1 MIIKYSLGENNLNLM
16 SKNENKYKISVVIP
30 TLNRINTLQRALDS
44 VINQTYKPAEIIVV
58 DNGSSDGT
66 LKFLREQYPK
76 IKILKENKIGVSSA
90 RNKGIKKS
98 INQWIA
104 LLDSDDAWHPRKLEI
119 QTSMLNSA
127 LKEYNL
133 IHTDEIWF
141 RNNKHINQMKK
152 HKKQGGYIFER
163 CLSLCC
169 ISPSSVI
176 FKKNILDK
184 VGLFDESLP
193 VCEDYDMWLKICS
206 SEEVLFAQ
214 DKLTYKYGGHKDQLS
229 KSYWGMDRFR
239 IKSIENIIK
248 NFDLTYKQKKQAKK
262 ELIKKLKIIIN
273 GAFKRNNLSI
283 VNEFSTKLEYWDK
296 VNF

>member
-1 MIIKYSLGENNLNLM
+1 M

-44 VINQTYKPAEIIVV
+44 VINQTYKPDEIIVV

-76 IKILKENKIGVSSA
+76 ITILTENKIGVSSA

-119 QTSMLNSA
+119 QTSMLDSA

-133 IHTDEIWF
+133 IHTDEVWF

-169 ISPSSVI
+169 ISPSSVL

-296 VNF
+296 VIF

>member
-1 MIIKYSLGENNLNLM
+1 M

-76 IKILKENKIGVSSA
+76 ITILTENKIGVSSA

-119 QTSMLNSA
+119 QTSMLDNA

-133 IHTDEIWF
+133 IHTDEVWF

-169 ISPSSVI
+169 ISPSSVL

>member
-1 MIIKYSLGENNLNLM
+1 M

-76 IKILKENKIGVSSA
+76 ITILTENKIGVSSA

-119 QTSMLNSA
+119 QTSMLDSA

-133 IHTDEIWF
+133 IHTDEVWF

-152 HKKQGGYIFER
+152 HKKQGGYIFEK

-169 ISPSSVI
+169 ISPSSVL

>member
-1 MIIKYSLGENNLNLM
+1 M

-76 IKILKENKIGVSSA
+76 ITTLTENKVGVSSA

-104 LLDSDDAWHPRKLEI
+104 LLDSDDAWHPRKLEV
-119 QTSMLNSA
+119 QTSMLDSA

-133 IHTDEIWF
+133 IHTDEVWF

-169 ISPSSVI
+169 ISPSSVL

-248 NFDLTYKQKKQAKK
+248 NFDLTNKQKKQAKK

-283 VNEFSTKLEYWDK
+283 VNEFSTKFEYWDK

>member
-1 MIIKYSLGENNLNLM
+1 M

-30 TLNRINTLQRALDS
+30 TLNRINTLQRALNS

-76 IKILKENKIGVSSA
+76 ITILTEKKIGVSSA

-119 QTSMLNSA
+119 QTSMLDSA

-133 IHTDEIWF
+133 IHTDEVWF

-169 ISPSSVI
+169 ISPSSVL

-248 NFDLTYKQKKQAKK
+248 NFDLTYNQKKQAKK

>member
-1 MIIKYSLGENNLNLM
+1 M

-76 IKILKENKIGVSSA
+76 ITILTENKIGVSSA

-119 QTSMLNSA
+119 QTSMLDSA
-127 LKEYNL
+127 SKEYNL
-133 IHTDEIWF
+133 IHTDEVWF

-169 ISPSSVI
+169 ISPSSVL

>member
-1 MIIKYSLGENNLNLM
+1 M

-76 IKILKENKIGVSSA
+76 ITTLSENKIGVSSA

-119 QTSMLNSA
+119 QTSMLDSA

-133 IHTDEIWF
+133 IHTDEVWF

-169 ISPSSVI
+169 ISPSSVL

-214 DKLTYKYGGHKDQLS
+214 NKLTYKYGGHKDQLS

-248 NFDLTYKQKKQAKK
+248 NFDLTYNQKKQAKK

>member
-1 MIIKYSLGENNLNLM
+1 M

-30 TLNRINTLQRALDS
+30 TLNRINTLQRALNS

-76 IKILKENKIGVSSA
+76 ITILTENKIGVSSA

-119 QTSMLNSA
+119 QTSMLDSA

-133 IHTDEIWF
+133 IHTDEVWF

-169 ISPSSVI
+169 ISPSSVL

>member
-1 MIIKYSLGENNLNLM
+1 M

-30 TLNRINTLQRALDS
+30 TLNRINTLQRAIDS

-76 IKILKENKIGVSSA
+76 ITILTENKIGVSSA

-119 QTSMLNSA
+119 QTSMLDSA

-133 IHTDEIWF
+133 IHTDEVWF

-169 ISPSSVI
+169 ISPSSVL

>member
-1 MIIKYSLGENNLNLM
+1 M

-30 TLNRINTLQRALDS
+30 TLNRINTLERALDS

-76 IKILKENKIGVSSA
+76 ITTLTENKVGVSSA

-104 LLDSDDAWHPRKLEI
+104 LLDSDDAWHPRKLEV
-119 QTSMLNSA
+119 QTSMLDSA
-127 LKEYNL
+127 LKEYSL
-133 IHTDEIWF
+133 IHTDEVWF

-169 ISPSSVI
+169 ISPSSVL

-248 NFDLTYKQKKQAKK
+248 NFDLTNKQKKQAKK

>member
-1 MIIKYSLGENNLNLM
+1 SLGENNLNLM

-76 IKILKENKIGVSSA
+76 ITILTENKIGVSSA

-119 QTSMLNSA
+119 QTSMLDSA

-133 IHTDEIWF
+133 IHTDEVWF

-169 ISPSSVI
+169 ISPSSVL

>member
-1 MIIKYSLGENNLNLM
+1 M

-76 IKILKENKIGVSSA
+76 ITTLTENKVGVSSA

-104 LLDSDDAWHPRKLEI
+104 LLDSDDAWHPRKLEV
-119 QTSMLNSA
+119 QTSMLDSA
-127 LKEYNL
+127 IKEYNL
-133 IHTDEIWF
+133 IHTDEVWF

-169 ISPSSVI
+169 ISPSSVL

-193 VCEDYDMWLKICS
+193 VCEDYDLWLKICS

-239 IKSIENIIK
+239 IKSIENIIR
-248 NFDLTYKQKKQAKK
+248 NFDLTNKQKKQAKK

>member
-1 MIIKYSLGENNLNLM
+1 M

-44 VINQTYKPAEIIVV
+44 VINQTYKAAEIIVV

-76 IKILKENKIGVSSA
+76 VTILTENKIGVSSA

-119 QTSMLNSA
+119 QTSMLDSA

-133 IHTDEIWF
+133 IHTDEVWF

-169 ISPSSVI
+169 ISPSSVL

-248 NFDLTYKQKKQAKK
+248 NFDLTYNQKKQAKK

>member
-1 MIIKYSLGENNLNLM
+1 M

-76 IKILKENKIGVSSA
+76 ITILIENKIGVSSA

-119 QTSMLNSA
+119 QTSMLDSA

-133 IHTDEIWF
+133 IHTDEVWF

-169 ISPSSVI
+169 ISPSSVL

>member
-1 MIIKYSLGENNLNLM
+1 M

-76 IKILKENKIGVSSA
+76 IKTLTENKIGVSSA

-119 QTSMLNSA
+119 QTSMLDSA

-169 ISPSSVI
+169 ISPSSVL

-262 ELIKKLKIIIN
+262 ELIKKLKVIIN

>member
-1 MIIKYSLGENNLNLM
+1 MPI
-16 SKNENKYKISVVIP
+16 NENKYKISVVIP

-76 IKILKENKIGVSSA
+76 IKTLTENKIGVSSA
-90 RNKGIKKS
+90 RNKGIKNS

-119 QTSMLNSA
+119 QTSMLDSA

-133 IHTDEIWF
+133 IHTDEVWF

-169 ISPSSVI
+169 ISPSSVL

>member
-1 MIIKYSLGENNLNLM
+1 M

-76 IKILKENKIGVSSA
+76 ITILTENKIGVSSA

-119 QTSMLNSA
+119 QTSMLDSA

-133 IHTDEIWF
+133 IHTDEVWF

-169 ISPSSVI
+169 ISPSSVL

-239 IKSIENIIK
+239 IVSIENIIK

>member
-1 MIIKYSLGENNLNLM
+1 M

-76 IKILKENKIGVSSA
+76 ITILTENKLGVSSA

-119 QTSMLNSA
+119 QTSMLDSA

-133 IHTDEIWF
+133 IHTDEVWF

-169 ISPSSVI
+169 ISPSSVL

-239 IKSIENIIK
+239 IKSLENIIK

-262 ELIKKLKIIIN
+262 ELIKKIKIIIN

>member
-1 MIIKYSLGENNLNLM
+1 M

-76 IKILKENKIGVSSA
+76 ITILTENKIGVSSA

-104 LLDSDDAWHPRKLEI
+104 LLDSDDEWHPRKLEI
-119 QTSMLNSA
+119 QTSMLDSA

-133 IHTDEIWF
+133 IHTDEVWF

-169 ISPSSVI
+169 ISPSSVL

-248 NFDLTYKQKKQAKK
+248 NFDLTYKQKKLAKK

>member
-1 MIIKYSLGENNLNLM
+1 M

-30 TLNRINTLQRALDS
+30 TLNRINTLERALDS

-76 IKILKENKIGVSSA
+76 ITTLTENKVGVSSA

-104 LLDSDDAWHPRKLEI
+104 LLDSDDAWHPRKLEV
-119 QTSMLNSA
+119 QTSMLDSA
-127 LKEYNL
+127 LKEYSL
-133 IHTDEIWF
+133 IHTDEVWF

-169 ISPSSVI
+169 ISPSSVL

-193 VCEDYDMWLKICS
+193 VCEDYDLWLKICS

-248 NFDLTYKQKKQAKK
+248 NFDLTNKQKKQAKK

>member
-1 MIIKYSLGENNLNLM
+1 M

-76 IKILKENKIGVSSA
+76 ITILTENKIGVSSA

-119 QTSMLNSA
+119 QTNMLDSA

-133 IHTDEIWF
+133 IHTDEVWF

-169 ISPSSVI
+169 ISPSSVL

-239 IKSIENIIK
+239 IKSIENTIK

>member
-1 MIIKYSLGENNLNLM
+1 M

-30 TLNRINTLQRALDS
+30 TLNRINTLQRAVDS
-44 VINQTYKPAEIIVV
+44 VINQTYKPAEIIIV

-76 IKILKENKIGVSSA
+76 ITTLTENKIGVSSA

-119 QTSMLNSA
+119 QTSMLDSA

-169 ISPSSVI
+169 ISPSSVL

>member
-1 MIIKYSLGENNLNLM
+1 M

-44 VINQTYKPAEIIVV
+44 VINQTYKAAEIIVV

-76 IKILKENKIGVSSA
+76 ITILTENKIGVSSA

-119 QTSMLNSA
+119 QTSMLDSA

-133 IHTDEIWF
+133 IHTDEVWF

-169 ISPSSVI
+169 ISPSSVL

-283 VNEFSTKLEYWDK
+283 VNEFSTKLKYWDK

>member
-1 MIIKYSLGENNLNLM
+1 M

-76 IKILKENKIGVSSA
+76 ITILTENKIGVSSA

-119 QTSMLNSA
+119 QTSMLDSA

-133 IHTDEIWF
+133 IHTDEVWF

-169 ISPSSVI
+169 ISPSSVL

-248 NFDLTYKQKKQAKK
+248 NFDLTYDQKNHAKK

>member
-1 MIIKYSLGENNLNLM
+1 M

-76 IKILKENKIGVSSA
+76 IKILTENKIGVSSA

-119 QTSMLNSA
+119 QTSMLDSA

-133 IHTDEIWF
+133 IHTDEVWF

-169 ISPSSVI
+169 ISPSSVL

>member
-1 MIIKYSLGENNLNLM
+1 M

-76 IKILKENKIGVSSA
+76 ITILTENKIGVSSA

-119 QTSMLNSA
+119 QTSMLDST

-133 IHTDEIWF
+133 IHTDEVWF

-169 ISPSSVI
+169 ISPSSVL

-248 NFDLTYKQKKQAKK
+248 NFDLNYKQKKQAKK

>member
-1 MIIKYSLGENNLNLM
+1 M

-66 LKFLREQYPK
+66 LKFLREHYPK
-76 IKILKENKIGVSSA
+76 IITLTENKIGVSSA

-119 QTSMLNSA
+119 QTSMLDSA

-133 IHTDEIWF
+133 IHTDEVWF

-169 ISPSSVI
+169 ISPSSVL

-184 VGLFDESLP
+184 VGLFDESFP

>member
-1 MIIKYSLGENNLNLM
+1 M

-76 IKILKENKIGVSSA
+76 ITILTENKIGVSSA
-90 RNKGIKKS
+90 RNKGIKNS

-119 QTSMLNSA
+119 QTSMLDSA

-133 IHTDEIWF
+133 IHTDEVWF

-169 ISPSSVI
+169 ISPSSVL

-206 SEEVLFAQ
+206 SE
-214 DKLTYKYGGHKDQLS
+214 
-229 KSYWGMDRFR
+229 GMDRFR

-248 NFDLTYKQKKQAKK
+248 NFDLTYNQKKQAKK

>member
-1 MIIKYSLGENNLNLM
+1 M

-76 IKILKENKIGVSSA
+76 ITILTENKIGVSSA

-119 QTSMLNSA
+119 QTSMLDSA

-133 IHTDEIWF
+133 IHTDEVWF

-169 ISPSSVI
+169 ISPSSVL

-273 GAFKRNNLSI
+273 GASKRNNLSI

>member
-1 MIIKYSLGENNLNLM
+1 M

-76 IKILKENKIGVSSA
+76 ITILTENKIGVSSA

-119 QTSMLNSA
+119 QTSMLDSA

-133 IHTDEIWF
+133 IHTDEVWF

-169 ISPSSVI
+169 ISPSSVL

-248 NFDLTYKQKKQAKK
+248 NFDLTYKQKKHAKK

>member
-1 MIIKYSLGENNLNLM
+1 M

-76 IKILKENKIGVSSA
+76 ITILTENKLGVSSA

-119 QTSMLNSA
+119 QTSMLDSA

-133 IHTDEIWF
+133 IHTDEVWF

-169 ISPSSVI
+169 ISPSSVL

>member
-1 MIIKYSLGENNLNLM
+1 M

-66 LKFLREQYPK
+66 LEFLREQYPK
-76 IKILKENKIGVSSA
+76 ITILTENKIGVSSA

-119 QTSMLNSA
+119 QTSMLDSA

-133 IHTDEIWF
+133 IHTDEVWF

-169 ISPSSVI
+169 ISPSSVL

-248 NFDLTYKQKKQAKK
+248 NFDLTYNQKKQAKK

>member
-1 MIIKYSLGENNLNLM
+1 M

-76 IKILKENKIGVSSA
+76 ITILTENKLGVSSA

-119 QTSMLNSA
+119 QTSMLDSA

-133 IHTDEIWF
+133 IHTDEVWF

-169 ISPSSVI
+169 ISPSSVL

-184 VGLFDESLP
+184 FGLFDESLP

>member
-1 MIIKYSLGENNLNLM
+1 M

-76 IKILKENKIGVSSA
+76 ITILTETKIGVSSA

-119 QTSMLNSA
+119 QTSMLDSA

-133 IHTDEIWF
+133 IHTDEVWF

-169 ISPSSVI
+169 ISPSSVL

-248 NFDLTYKQKKQAKK
+248 NFDLTYNQKKQAKK

>member
-1 MIIKYSLGENNLNLM
+1 M

-44 VINQTYKPAEIIVV
+44 VINQTYKAAEIIVV

-76 IKILKENKIGVSSA
+76 IIILTENKIGVSSA

-119 QTSMLNSA
+119 QTSMLDSA

-133 IHTDEIWF
+133 IHTDEVWF

-169 ISPSSVI
+169 ISPSSVL

>member
-1 MIIKYSLGENNLNLM
+1 M

-76 IKILKENKIGVSSA
+76 ITILTENKLGVSSA

-119 QTSMLNSA
+119 QTSMLDSA

-133 IHTDEIWF
+133 IHTDEVWF

-169 ISPSSVI
+169 ISPSSVL

-283 VNEFSTKLEYWDK
+283 VNEFSAKLEYWDK

>member
-1 MIIKYSLGENNLNLM
+1 M

-76 IKILKENKIGVSSA
+76 ITILTENKIGVSSA

-119 QTSMLNSA
+119 QTSMLDSA

-133 IHTDEIWF
+133 IHTDEVWF

-169 ISPSSVI
+169 ISPSSVL

-283 VNEFSTKLEYWDK
+283 VNELSTKLEYWDK

>member
-1 MIIKYSLGENNLNLM
+1 M

-76 IKILKENKIGVSSA
+76 ITTLTENKVGVSSA

-104 LLDSDDAWHPRKLEI
+104 LLDSDDAWHPRKLEV
-119 QTSMLNSA
+119 QTSMLDSA
-127 LKEYNL
+127 LKEYSL
-133 IHTDEIWF
+133 IHTDEVWF

-169 ISPSSVI
+169 ISPSSVL